1 MGSQSSTYSLHS
13 TSTSINTERG
23 VNIQFNIH
31 GLTMLHLHATQHIH
45 RQKEAQKRVRGTPQ
59 SYPLFRLT
67 HSATDGFTNA
77 SKSTRNTIEE
87 TGCRLGTAFVG
98 FTNRPCTSP
107 ARFCHPTHPVK
118 DVLGSATF
126 ESAGDSDLV
135 QPQDLLRFLSIHGER
150 QKWALPC
157 STPLISGCSTVAGSD
172 SSCGTGVDPSVA
184 ILGTFS
190 ENFRNVG

>member
-1 MGSQSSTYSLHS
+1 MGSQCSTYMLHS
-13 TSTSINTERG
+13 ISTGKRK
-23 VNIQFNIH
+23 H
-31 GLTMLHLHATQHIH
+31 
-45 RQKEAQKRVRGTPQ
+45 KKRVRGTPQ

-67 HSATDGFTNA
+67 HSATDGFTSA
-77 SKSTRNTIEE
+77 IKSTKNIIEE

-98 FTNRPCTSP
+98 FTNRVCPCTSP

-157 STPLISGCSTVAGSD
+157 SLISGCATVVGSD
-172 SSCGTGVDPSVA
+172 SSCVTWVEPSVA
-184 ILGTFS
+184 ITSRESANISNLPPHIHDA
-190 ENFRNVG
+190 